1 MEEYR
6 NGKIERI
13 LGIYTKLINGYLV
26 VKSEE
31 ARRYKVNERTIQRD
45 IDDIRNFFETEAE
58 HSGFINSVNYD
69 YMKKGYHLEQIQK
82 AQMTNGQVLALCKIL
97 LDSRAFTKK
106 EMQDMLDRLIAC
118 CVPKSNQKLVAD
130 LVGNEAFHYVAPRH
144 GISFMDLMWQMTRF
158 PRFTA

>member
-1 MEEYR
+1 
-6 NGKIERI
+6 
-13 LGIYTKLINGYLV
+13 
-26 VKSEE
+26 
-31 ARRYKVNERTIQRD
+31 
-45 IDDIRNFFETEAE
+45 
-58 HSGFINSVNYD
+58 
-69 YMKKGYHLEQIQK
+69 
-82 AQMTNGQVLALCKIL
+82 MTNGQVLALCKIL